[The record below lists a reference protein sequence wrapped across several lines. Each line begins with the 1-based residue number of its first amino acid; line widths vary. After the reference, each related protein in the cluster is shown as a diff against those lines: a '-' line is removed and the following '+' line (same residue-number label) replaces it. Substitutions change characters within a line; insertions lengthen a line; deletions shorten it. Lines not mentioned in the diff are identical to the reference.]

1 MKVSQM
7 LISVLI
13 KKEIVNEGVELEKDG
28 LAGNRA
34 SEFLT
39 STPQITRNS

>member
-1 MKVSQM
+1 M

-28 LAGNRA
+28 LTGNRA
-34 SEFLT
+34 S
-39 STPQITRNS
+39 